1 MSGKYAH
8 LSDEELV
15 LFADGELSSRNVVQ
29 ISAHLEACWDCRTR
43 LRQLEETIAEF
54 VDVHHRTLDHQLPP
68 STGPRALLK
77 ARLMESAVAAR
88 QGSWFPSFQ
97 KAFTLRK
104 LAYVGVALLAAA
116 LGTFLGYNYVSSPPA
131 TRATVR
137 AVPDPRL
144 TPGATHAVSANDV
157 CTVSYSD
164 DARLLPASIQQRVL
178 QEYGMAGAQA
188 QGYELDYLISP
199 QLGGTDDIRNLWPE
213 PESSTAWNVDAK
225 DALES
230 RLHQL
235 VCQGKI
241 NLVTAQRDLATDWI
255 SAYKRYFHTDRPIE
269 PL

>member
-1 MSGKYAH
+1 MGRAYTH
-8 LSDEELV
+8 LSDEDL
-15 LFADGELSSRNVVQ
+15 LQFADGELSSGQ
-29 ISAHLEACWDCRTR
+29 IAEVNDHLASCWDCRAR
-43 LRQLEETIAEF
+43 LRQIEDTIADF
-54 VDVHHRTLDHQLPP
+54 VRVHHDTLDSELPP
-68 STGPRALLK
+68 SAGPRALLK
-77 ARLMESAVAAR
+77 ARLAESAAVASQR
-88 QGSWFPSFQ
+88 RWLPSFQ
-97 KAFTLRK
+97 HAFAWRK
-104 LAYVGVALLAAA
+104 LAYLGALLLAAT
-116 LGTFLGYNYVSSPPA
+116 LGTVVAYNSLSGRSTLSGA
-131 TRATVR
+131 VR

-144 TPGATHAVSANDV
+144 TPGAARAVSASDV
-157 CTVSYSD
+157 CSVSYSD

-213 PESSTAWNVDAK
+213 PESSTGWNAGAK
-225 DALES
+225 DALEG

-241 NLVTAQRDLATDWI
+241 NVATAQRDLATDWI

>member
-15 LFADGELSSRNVVQ
+15 RFADGELSSRNVVE
-29 ISAHLEACWDCRTR
+29 SNAHLEACWECRTR
-43 LRQLEETIAEF
+43 LRQLEGTIAEF

-68 STGPRALLK
+68 SAGPRALLK
-77 ARLMESAVAAR
+77 ARLAESAAASEAGWLHSLQR
-88 QGSWFPSFQ
+88 
-97 KAFTLRK
+97 AFAGEK
-104 LAYVGVALLAAA
+104 LAYVGAALLAAA
-116 LGTFLGYNYVSSPPA
+116 LGTFIGYNYMSSPPTIRGA
-131 TRATVR
+131 VR
-137 AVPDPRL
+137 AIPDPRL
-144 TPGATHAVSANDV
+144 TPGATRAISASDV
-157 CTVSYSD
+157 CNVNYSD

-178 QEYGMAGAQA
+178 QAYGMAGARA

-199 QLGGTDDIRNLWPE
+199 QLGGTDDVRNLWPE
-213 PESSTAWNVDAK
+213 PESSTAWNADAK

-255 SAYKRYFHTDRPIE
+255 SAYKRYFNTDRPIE

>member
-1 MSGKYAH
+1 MGSVYNH
-8 LSDEELV
+8 LSDEEL
-15 LFADGELSSRNVVQ
+15 LRFADGEVSPRQ
-29 ISAHLEACWDCRTR
+29 IAEVNTHLASCWDCRTR
-43 LRQLEETIAEF
+43 LRQFEESIADF
-54 VDVHHRTLDHQLPP
+54 VRVHHDTLDSQLPP
-68 STGPRALLK
+68 SAGPRALLK
-77 ARLMESAVAAR
+77 ARLTESAIAAR
-88 QGSWFPSFQ
+88 QGSWLPSLQ
-97 KAFTLRK
+97 RTSWGK
-104 LAYVGVALLAAA
+104 LAYVGAALLTAV
-116 LGTFLGYNYVSSPPA
+116 LGTAVVYNSLSSSA
-131 TRATVR
+131 TGHGTVR
-137 AVPDPRL
+137 AIPDPRL
-144 TPGATHAVSANDV
+144 TPGAARAVSASDV

-164 DARLLPASIQQRVL
+164 DAQLLPASIQQRVL

-213 PESSTAWNVDAK
+213 PESSTAWNAGAK

-241 NLVTAQRDLATDWI
+241 NVATAQRDLATDWI